1 MLAALSLNGGLLF
14 IVQFCINNIFVI
26 FGNKCTET
34 ELKHYEFKMVV
45 MMLVLVDYNVNL
57 SYCTQ
62 GVLFQS

>member
-26 FGNKCTET
+26 FRNKFTET
-34 ELKHYEFKMVV
+34 ELKHNELKMVV

-57 SYCTQ
+57 SYCIQ